1 MAASASSVPEQTH
14 WQHFAGEPTTADA
27 AGPYSREQLL
37 RMDND
42 FIVAVEAAFQTA
54 VWHSDAARGPSTPSF
69 DHLVGAGD
77 MPPEVR
83 VELARLMPC
92 SVTCREISR
101 DDEIECRAKDTVTQR
116 NVC

>member
-42 FIVAVEAAFQTA
+42 FIVAVEAAFA
-54 VWHSDAARGPSTPSF
+54 SGAEEACSGRSDLCCVST
-69 DHLVGAGD
+69 
-77 MPPEVR
+77 
-83 VELARLMPC
+83 
-92 SVTCREISR
+92 
-101 DDEIECRAKDTVTQR
+101 
-116 NVC
+116 